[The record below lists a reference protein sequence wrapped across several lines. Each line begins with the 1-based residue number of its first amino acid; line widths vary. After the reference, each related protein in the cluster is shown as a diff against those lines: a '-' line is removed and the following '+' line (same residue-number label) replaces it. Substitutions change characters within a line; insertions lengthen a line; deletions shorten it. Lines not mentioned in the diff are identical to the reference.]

1 MNVNGMLCGL
11 KGAMCLIGTWSQRF
25 SHGNIFFLVIVPWFD
40 PGNYHSPL
48 PLVGAFDRA
57 VDKEAALL

>member
-1 MNVNGMLCGL
+1 MSHWHLEP
-11 KGAMCLIGTWSQRF
+11 KIF
-25 SHGNIFFLVIVPWFD
+25 SWEHFFLVIVPWFD